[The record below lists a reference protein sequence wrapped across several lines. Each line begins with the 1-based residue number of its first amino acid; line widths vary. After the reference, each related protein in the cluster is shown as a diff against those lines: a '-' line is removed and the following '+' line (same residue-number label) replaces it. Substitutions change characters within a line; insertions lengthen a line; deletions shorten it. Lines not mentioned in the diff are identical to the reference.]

1 MEKEL
6 LQKIE
11 QLARLLL
18 TPQQI
23 CDLLMLSGE
32 ELAQFN
38 NPFCELGKLYR
49 RVLAEKAR
57 DLHEKTLRLADV
69 GSPTAI
75 DEANRYLRD
84 AQISI
89 DM

>member
-11 QLARLLL
+11 PLAHLLL
-18 TPQQI
+18 TPSQI
-23 CDLLMLSGE
+23 GDLLELSGE
-32 ELAQFN
+32 DVAELQ
-38 NPFCELGKLYR
+38 NPYKEAGKMYR
-49 RVLAEKAR
+49 RVIAERAR

-75 DEANRYLRD
+75 DEANQWLRT

-89 DM
+89 E

>member
-6 LQKIE
+6 LQKVE

-18 TPQQI
+18 TPQEI
-23 CDLLMLSGE
+23 GALLDLSHE
-32 ELAQFN
+32 QLAEFQ
-38 NPFCELGKLYR
+38 NPWSETGKLYR
-49 RVLAEKAR
+49 RILAERAR

-69 GSPTAI
+69 GSPSALE
-75 DEANRYLRD
+75 DANAWLRT

-89 DM
+89 E

>member
-11 QLARLLL
+11 PLAHLLL
-18 TPQQI
+18 TPSQI
-23 CDLLMLSGE
+23 GDLLGLSGE
-32 ELAQFN
+32 DVAELQ
-38 NPFCELGKLYR
+38 NPYKEAGKMYR
-49 RVLAEKAR
+49 RVLAERALE
-57 DLHEKTLRLADV
+57 LHEKTLRLADI

-75 DEANRYLRD
+75 DEANQWLRT

-89 DM
+89 E

>member
-6 LQKIE
+6 LQKAE
-11 QLARLLL
+11 PLARLLL
-18 TPQQI
+18 TPSQI
-23 CDLLMLSGE
+23 GDLLGLSGE
-32 ELAQFN
+32 EVAEFQN
-38 NPFCELGKLYR
+38 QWSEAGKMYR
-49 RVLAEKAR
+49 RVLAESAR

-75 DEANRYLRD
+75 DEANQWLRS

-89 DM
+89 E

>member
-6 LQKIE
+6 LQKAE
-11 QLARLLL
+11 PLARLLL

-23 CDLLMLSGE
+23 GDLLDMSGE
-32 ELAQFN
+32 EVAEMQ
-38 NPFCELGKLYR
+38 NPWSEAGKMYR
-49 RVLAEKAR
+49 RVLAEKSR

-75 DEANRYLRD
+75 DEANQWLRT

-89 DM
+89 E

>member
-1 MEKEL
+1 MEKAL
-6 LQKIE
+6 LQKAE

-18 TPQQI
+18 TPSQI
-23 CDLLMLSGE
+23 GDLLELSGE
-32 ELAQFN
+32 EVAEFQN
-38 NPFCELGKLYR
+38 QWREAGKMYR
-49 RVLAEKAR
+49 RVLAEQAR

-75 DEANRYLRD
+75 DEANQWLRT

-89 DM
+89 E

>member
-6 LQKIE
+6 LQKAE
-11 QLARLLL
+11 LLARLLL
-18 TPQQI
+18 TPSQI
-23 CDLLMLSGE
+23 GDLLELSGE
-32 ELAQFN
+32 EVAEFQN
-38 NPFCELGKLYR
+38 QWSEAGKMYR
-49 RVLAEKAR
+49 RVLAERAR

-75 DEANRYLRD
+75 DEANQWLRT

-89 DM
+89 E

>member
-6 LQKIE
+6 LQKVE
-11 QLARLLL
+11 DLARLLM

-23 CDLLMLSGE
+23 SVLLGLNGE
-32 ELAQFN
+32 QEAEMM
-38 NPFCELGKLYR
+38 NPYSEAGRLYR

-69 GSPTAI
+69 GSPSALE
-75 DEANRYLRD
+75 DANAYLRA
-84 AQISI
+84 AQIAI
-89 DM
+89 E

>member
-1 MEKEL
+1 MEQEL

-11 QLARLLL
+11 ELARLLL

-23 CDLLMLSGE
+23 GDLLMLNDEQVAAFS
-32 ELAQFN
+32 
-38 NPFCELGKLYR
+38 NPYSAVGQMYR

-57 DLHEKTLRLADV
+57 ELNEKTLRLADV

-75 DEANRYLRD
+75 DSANAWLRQ

-89 DM
+89 E

>member
-6 LQKIE
+6 LQTAE
-11 QLARLLL
+11 PLARLLL
-18 TPQQI
+18 TPSQI
-23 CDLLMLSGE
+23 GDLLGLSGE
-32 ELAQFN
+32 EVAEFQN
-38 NPFCELGKLYR
+38 QWSEAGKMYR
-49 RVLAEKAR
+49 RVLAERAR

-75 DEANRYLRD
+75 DEANQWLRT

-89 DM
+89 E

>member
-6 LQKIE
+6 LQRAE
-11 QLARLLL
+11 PLARLLL
-18 TPQQI
+18 TPSQI
-23 CDLLMLSGE
+23 GDLLGLSGE
-32 ELAQFN
+32 EVAEFQN
-38 NPFCELGKLYR
+38 QWSEAGKMYR
-49 RVLAEKAR
+49 RVLAERAR

-75 DEANRYLRD
+75 DEANHWLRT

-89 DM
+89 E

>member
-11 QLARLLL
+11 PLARLLL
-18 TPQQI
+18 TPSQI
-23 CDLLMLSGE
+23 GDLLELSGE
-32 ELAQFN
+32 EVA
-38 NPFCELGKLYR
+38 ELQNQWSEVGRMYR
-49 RVLAEKAR
+49 RVLAERAR

-75 DEANRYLRD
+75 DEANQWLRT
-84 AQISI
+84 ALISI
-89 DM
+89 E

>member
-6 LQKIE
+6 LQRAE
-11 QLARLLL
+11 PLARLLL
-18 TPQQI
+18 TPSQI
-23 CDLLMLSGE
+23 GDLLGLSGE
-32 ELAQFN
+32 EVAEFQN
-38 NPFCELGKLYR
+38 QWSEAGKMYR
-49 RVLAEKAR
+49 RVLAERAR

-75 DEANRYLRD
+75 DEANQWLRS

-89 DM
+89 E

>member
-6 LQKIE
+6 LQKAE
-11 QLARLLL
+11 PLARLLL
-18 TPQQI
+18 TPSQI
-23 CDLLMLSGE
+23 GDLLGLSGE
-32 ELAQFN
+32 EVAEFQN
-38 NPFCELGKLYR
+38 QWSEAGKMYR
-49 RVLAEKAR
+49 RVLAERAR

-75 DEANRYLRD
+75 DEANQWLRS

-89 DM
+89 E

>member
-6 LQKIE
+6 LQKAE
-11 QLARLLL
+11 PLARLLL
-18 TPQQI
+18 TPSQI
-23 CDLLMLSGE
+23 GDLLGLSGE
-32 ELAQFN
+32 EVAEFQN
-38 NPFCELGKLYR
+38 QWSEAGKMYR
-49 RVLAEKAR
+49 RVLAERAR

-75 DEANRYLRD
+75 DEANLWLRT

-89 DM
+89 E

>member
-11 QLARLLL
+11 PLARLLL
-18 TPQQI
+18 TPTQI
-23 CDLLMLSGE
+23 GDLLGLSGE
-32 ELAQFN
+32 DVAEMQ
-38 NPFCELGKLYR
+38 NPYREAGKMYR
-49 RVLAEKAR
+49 RVLAERAR

-75 DEANRYLRD
+75 DEANQWLRT

-89 DM
+89 E